1 MTIGR
6 TFIPFMTFRELDHM
20 RESAEGDDSRH
31 VSELIRENYRYIVV
45 EGVIGAGK
53 TTLARAISERLD
65 GHLLLEEFEENPFL
79 DTFYDDPKRWAFH
92 TQLSFLASRYKQQ
105 KQLLSRDLFHQIVVS
120 DYAFEKD
127 RIFANVNLEG
137 DELRLH
143 ETIYS
148 IMELNSPVP
157 DTIIYLQTSPGRL
170 LKNIRTRGRPYE
182 EHIDLTYLKTLIEA
196 YNSYFFRYTRSPLLI
211 VNTEDID
218 LVEDPGVVDGMLR
231 EIATTRYRGTTY
243 FRPARGGL
251 FE

>member
-1 MTIGR
+1 
-6 TFIPFMTFRELDHM
+6 MTFRELNHM
-20 RESAEGDDSRH
+20 RESAEGDESRH
-31 VSELIRENYRYIVV
+31 VAELIRENCRYIVV

-53 TTLARAISERLD
+53 TTLARVISERLD
-65 GHLLLEEFEENPFL
+65 AQLLLEEFEENPFL
-79 DTFYDDPKRWAFH
+79 DTFYDDRKRWAFH

-137 DELRLH
+137 DELRLY
-143 ETIYS
+143 ETMYS

-170 LKNIRTRGRPYE
+170 LKNIRKRGRPYE
-182 EHIDLTYLKTLIEA
+182 ERIDLTYLKTLIEA
-196 YNSYFFRYTRSPLLI
+196 YNNYFFRYTRSPLLI
-211 VNTEDID
+211 VNTEDIE
-218 LVEDPGVVDGMLR
+218 LVQDPGVVDGMLR
-231 EIATTRYRGTTY
+231 EIATTRYKGTTY